1 MDSPFIAMI
10 MIWAPDFAPQNW
22 AFCAGQQLPINQNQA
37 LFSLLANRYGGNG
50 TTTFGLPDL
59 RGRVPLGV
67 GAMPGGMNHQLG
79 QSGGLE
85 TTTLTVTELPPHTH
99 SGASLHAQ
107 MQAWDT
113 PGTDHNPA
121 AGKGLAAGKAGD
133 GFQTQPVRAYAEP
146 SGNPVNLAGG
156 AIVGATA
163 PTGGGMPFNNM
174 QPYIALNFC
183 IALFGIYPPRQ

>member
-113 PGTDHNPA
+113 PATDHSPA
-121 AGKGLAAGKAGD
+121 IGKGLAAAKQSTDPRSANAA
-133 GFQTQPVRAYAEP
+133 TYAEP

-183 IALFGIYPPRQ
+183 IALFGIYPQRP